1 MGQEFDF
8 DTLADRENIGCMKLL
23 ETPNIVKKAGLISF
37 AGAEA
42 DFKTAPVIID
52 GIIRRAQNGFLG
64 YTVPDEAYRSTI

>member
-42 DFKTAPVIID
+42 ILKQ
-52 GIIRRAQNGFLG
+52 RR
-64 YTVPDEAYRSTI
+64 